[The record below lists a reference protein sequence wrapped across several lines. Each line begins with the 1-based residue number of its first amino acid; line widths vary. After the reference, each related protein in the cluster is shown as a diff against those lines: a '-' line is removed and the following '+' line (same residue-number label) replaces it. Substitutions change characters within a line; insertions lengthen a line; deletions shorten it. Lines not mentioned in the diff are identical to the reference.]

1 MSSQSPRNLLCQAL
15 VDPLGPADSYYMNY
29 IIVLYI
35 MYNSCL
41 HTNIWSWGNREHQRH
56 RIEGE
61 RTNLDET
68 LVEGEIVPNRVLRGR
83 KVEIKAYVNH
93 LIQELF
99 NHR

>member
-15 VDPLGPADSYYMNY
+15 VDPVGPADPYYLYY
-29 IIVLYI
+29 IKML
-35 MYNSCL
+35 YNSCL
-41 HTNIWSWGNREHQRH
+41 QTNIWSWGNREHQRH
-56 RIEGE
+56 RIEEE